1 MSNKYCINTVDYP
14 VLSIEDTKSLLME
27 YRNGKDVSKKQAAL
41 DNLVFHNVGVIYDV
55 INHVC
60 KRPNPELFSF
70 GVEGLISAINKY
82 DLSKNANLGTYAFY
96 DVFKCVLKG
105 YNETTRGISIPDD
118 VATCLSKFNEAM
130 KEFEKTN
137 GFTPSY
143 RPFSDENNGIK
154 SIMEEL
160 MSDSFDLNLYK
171 RVVYAYETT
180 FVSSLDFTID
190 DGEGS
195 SIAFVD
201 TIAAPSSS
209 NENKHQSLDA
219 VFSELRKNC
228 KDGEIIMQIFN
239 LATQGYKGPAIEE
252 KLHISRSTY
261 RTLSSRGKE
270 FLLKYDSIR
279 EVVNPLAH

>member
-1 MSNKYCINTVDYP
+1 MAK
-14 VLSIEDTKSLLME
+14 MFQ
-27 YRNGKDVSKKQAAL
+27 KKQAAL

-171 RVVYAYETT
+171 RVVCAYETT

-209 NENKHQSLDA
+209 NENKHQSLDT

-252 KLHISRSTY
+252 KLYISRSTY